1 MDSMLG
7 FKQFISEQ
15 SFELIENTLVAYDF
29 DKTTGHGDARVRVNH
44 SSGKRVLSNR
54 EAMEEIGHRNLD
66 KSLHKERTSNPNS
79 EFRMTDKE
87 FNENSEKI
95 PHHRYNFDEHISAE
109 GMQNVHWYPKAVG
122 RLKSA
127 VRLAGKGIVKPIIL
141 TARSDL
147 KSSTPGKTPQQI
159 VAKEF
164 EKQGLPTMPRSGP
177 HLHIVR
183 TGNPEYDIAPGVKGT
198 PHARKFKALDDEIT
212 SKKGTPQEHKQVIM
226 ADDNEGMK
234 GVISDL
240 ANKHGIKGVFLHAV
254 PHPTKSDDVTFVRH
268 VFDGRKNKGTN

>member
-1 MDSMLG
+1 MLS
-7 FKQFISEQ
+7 FKQFMVEQ
-15 SFELIENTLVAYDF
+15 IDLIENTLVAYDF
-29 DKTTGHGDARVRVNH
+29 DKTTGHGNARVRVNH
-44 SSGKRVLSNR
+44 SSDKRVLSNS
-54 EAMEEIGHRNLD
+54 EAMEEIGHHNLD
-66 KSLHKERTSNPNS
+66 QSLHKERTSNPNS

-164 EKQGLPTMPRSGP
+164 GKQGLPTMPRSGP

-254 PHPTKSDDVTFVRH
+254 PHPTKPDDVSFVRH

>member
-1 MDSMLG
+1 MLS

-29 DKTTGHGDARVRVNH
+29 DKTTGHGDARVRINH
-44 SSGKRVLSNR
+44 SSGKRVISNK
-54 EAMEEIGHRNLD
+54 EAMKEIGHENLD
-66 KSLHKERTSNPNS
+66 QSLHKERTSNPNS

-127 VRLAGKGIVKPIIL
+127 VRLAGKGKGIVKPIIL
-141 TARSDL
+141 TARYDL
-147 KSSTPGKTPQQI
+147 KSSTPGKTPKEM
-159 VAKEF
+159 VDKEF
-164 EKQGLPTMPRSGP
+164 GKQGLPIMPGSAP

-198 PHARKFKALDDEIT
+198 PHERKLKALNKEIE
-212 SKKGTPQEHKQVIM
+212 SKKGTDQEYKKLIM
-226 ADDNEGMK
+226 ADDNENMRKVVEKIAKERGM
-234 GVISDL
+234 V
-240 ANKHGIKGVFLHAV
+240 GVFYHAV
-254 PHPTKSDDVTFVRH
+254 PHPTKPDDVHFNIQK
-268 VFDGRKNKGTN
+268 FDGRKNRGTN

>member
-1 MDSMLG
+1 MLL
-7 FKQFISEQ
+7 KEAKSDA
-15 SFELIENTLVAYDF
+15 SLTKPIE
-29 DKTTGHGDARVRVNH
+29 
-44 SSGKRVLSNR
+44 
-54 EAMEEIGHRNLD
+54 NLD

-147 KSSTPGKTPQQI
+147 KSSTPVTL
-159 VAKEF
+159 
-164 EKQGLPTMPRSGP
+164 QGSSR
-177 HLHIVR
+177 
-183 TGNPEYDIAPGVKGT
+183 
-198 PHARKFKALDDEIT
+198 
-212 SKKGTPQEHKQVIM
+212 
-226 ADDNEGMK
+226 
-234 GVISDL
+234 
-240 ANKHGIKGVFLHAV
+240 VFL
-254 PHPTKSDDVTFVRH
+254 R
-268 VFDGRKNKGTN
+268 

>member
-1 MDSMLG
+1 MANILG

-29 DKTTGHGDARVRVNH
+29 DKTTGHSDARVRINH
-44 SSGKRVLSNR
+44 SSGKRVLSNK
-54 EAMEEIGHRNLD
+54 EAMEEIGHENLD
-66 KSLHKERTSNPNS
+66 QSLHKERTSNPNS

-87 FNENSEKI
+87 FNENSQRI
-95 PHHRYNFDEHISAE
+95 QHHRYNFDEHIAAE
-109 GMQNVHWYPKAVG
+109 GMKSVHWYPKAVG

-127 VRLAGKGIVKPIIL
+127 VRLAGKRIVKPIIL

-147 KSSTPGKTPQQI
+147 KSSTPGKTPQEI

-164 EKQGLPTMPRSGP
+164 GKQGLPIMPGSAA

-240 ANKHGIKGVFLHAV
+240 ADKHGIKGVFLHAV
-254 PHPTKSDDVTFVRH
+254 PHPTKPDDVTFVRH

>member
-1 MDSMLG
+1 
-7 FKQFISEQ
+7 
-15 SFELIENTLVAYDF
+15 
-29 DKTTGHGDARVRVNH
+29 
-44 SSGKRVLSNR
+44 
-54 EAMEEIGHRNLD
+54 MEEIGHHNLD

-164 EKQGLPTMPRSGP
+164 GKQGLPTMPGSGP

-212 SKKGTPQEHKQVIM
+212 SKKGTPQ
-226 ADDNEGMK
+226 
-234 GVISDL
+234 
-240 ANKHGIKGVFLHAV
+240 
-254 PHPTKSDDVTFVRH
+254 
-268 VFDGRKNKGTN
+268 

>member
-1 MDSMLG
+1 MLS
-7 FKQFISEQ
+7 FKQFMVEQ
-15 SFELIENTLVAYDF
+15 IDLIENTLVAYDF
-29 DKTTGHGDARVRVNH
+29 DKTTGHGNARVRVNH
-44 SSGKRVLSNR
+44 SSDKRVLSNS

-66 KSLHKERTSNPNS
+66 QDMHNERIKNPDS
-79 EFRMTDKE
+79 EFRMTDGE
-87 FNENSEKI
+87 FNRNSERLD
-95 PHHRYNFDEHISAE
+95 HTRYNFDEHISAE

-127 VRLAGKGIVKPIIL
+127 VRLAGKGLVKPIIL

-147 KSSTPGKTPQQI
+147 ESSTPGKSPQEI
-159 VAKEF
+159 VDKEF
-164 EKQGLPTMPRSGP
+164 RKNVGVTTMPGSGP

-183 TGNPEYDIAPGVKGT
+183 TGNPEYNIAPGVRGT
-198 PHARKFKALDDEIT
+198 PHEIKGKFLHTEVE
-212 SKKGTPQEHKQVIM
+212 SKKGTDKQYKQVIM

-254 PHPTKSDDVTFVRH
+254 PHPTKPDDVTFVRH